1 MTTFLYLYGF
11 VPADA
16 PLPPEGLAGVA
27 EGVVQLVPL
36 DGFAAAVSAVSSVD
50 FAPEALAERTRDLKW
65 VGAHGLA
72 HETVVAWFV
81 DHAQILP
88 VPVFTIFSSSS
99 ALAADASARRDWIAG
114 MLRRFDGL
122 REWDLKV
129 AYTDEELVAHAAE
142 LSPDVAELDERI
154 AAASP
159 GTRFLLE
166 RKREEVVR
174 GAVTRAARTI
184 ADELLAL
191 AGSIARNL
199 RTLPL
204 LRAEGPSA
212 VVLNAAALVP
222 IERENEL
229 LDTFAR
235 RAQELAPR
243 GIAVLL
249 SGPWAPYR
257 FVGEEEPVA

>member
-1 MTTFLYLYGF
+1 MNTFLYLYGF

-16 PLPPEGLAGVA
+16 TLPPDGLAGVA
-27 EGVVQLVPL
+27 DGVVELVRF
-36 DGFAAAVSAVSSVD
+36 DDFAAAVGAVPAAD
-50 FAPEALAERTRDLKW
+50 FAPEALDERTRDLKW
-65 VGAHGLA
+65 VGAHGIA
-72 HETVVAWFV
+72 HEAVVAWFV

-88 VPVFTIFSSSS
+88 VPVFTIFSSAS
-99 ALAADASARRDWIAG
+99 ALAADVGARREWIAS
-114 MLRRFDGL
+114 MLRRFSGL

-129 AYTDEELVAHAAE
+129 AYTEAELAAHAAE
-142 LSPDVAELDERI
+142 LSPEVADLDRRI
-154 AAASP
+154 AAAQP

-166 RKREEVVR
+166 RKRADVVHDE
-174 GAVTRAARTI
+174 VTRAARAI
-184 ADELLAL
+184 ADELLERARAL
-191 AGSIARNL
+191 ARRV

-222 IERENEL
+222 VEREDEL
-229 LDTFAR
+229 LRAFAQ
-235 RAQELAPR
+235 RAEELAPR